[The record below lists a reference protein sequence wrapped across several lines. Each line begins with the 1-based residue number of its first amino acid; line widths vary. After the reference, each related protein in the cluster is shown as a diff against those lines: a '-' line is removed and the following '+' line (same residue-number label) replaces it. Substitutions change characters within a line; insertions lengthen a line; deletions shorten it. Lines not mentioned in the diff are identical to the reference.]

1 MFVVSLFVVTILQI
15 PAPVAGQLA
24 WFPSVVDQGPSLG
37 THTSIAIDGQGRAHI
52 SYLDE
57 SNGTVKY
64 ATQLAGG
71 SWRIETVDRPSFVV
85 GATSLALDAAGGP
98 HISYVDGAHLRYAS
112 WDGRRWN
119 ISIVDFTYSEGTDS
133 LAIGRDGFPR
143 IAYAWDTG
151 TLRFARW
158 DGNTW
163 NRETVE
169 TTTLIARYVSVAL
182 DPFDQAYLS
191 YSGNGNLRYASEG
204 DAGWSTEVVDTH
216 PDTGWFSRLALD
228 SRGWPRIAYQDRG
241 LAALRFAAW
250 DGFTRQWTYDT
261 IDSGGDPGW
270 DLGFALD
277 GNGSPH
283 VSYYERLSADLRYA
297 RKIGST
303 WERETVDS
311 IGTVGWY
318 TSLALNRS
326 GIPSI
331 SYYDPTRGAL
341 RYASAGNEFQVRT
354 DSAETI
360 RMDRAVLRG
369 DLMCLGAYTL
379 ANVSFDW
386 RSVGSRAWNHTASKE
401 LPVPST
407 LRLQLTNLTPNV
419 TYEYRIV
426 GTTPQETVY
435 GGAVQFRTAGTPAP
449 PEPPY
454 LLLGVTAILAVAA
467 ILIARFVWKRRVHRV
482 ALRRKMTRD
491 EMLRP

>member
-57 SNGTVKY
+57 GNGTVKY

-228 SRGWPRIAYQDRG
+228 R
-241 LAALRFAAW
+241 
-250 DGFTRQWTYDT
+250 
-261 IDSGGDPGW
+261 
-270 DLGFALD
+270 
-277 GNGSPH
+277 
-283 VSYYERLSADLRYA
+283 
-297 RKIGST
+297 
-303 WERETVDS
+303 
-311 IGTVGWY
+311 
-318 TSLALNRS
+318 
-326 GIPSI
+326 
-331 SYYDPTRGAL
+331 
-341 RYASAGNEFQVRT
+341 
-354 DSAETI
+354 
-360 RMDRAVLRG
+360 
-369 DLMCLGAYTL
+369 
-379 ANVSFDW
+379 
-386 RSVGSRAWNHTASKE
+386 
-401 LPVPST
+401 
-407 LRLQLTNLTPNV
+407 
-419 TYEYRIV
+419 
-426 GTTPQETVY
+426 
-435 GGAVQFRTAGTPAP
+435 
-449 PEPPY
+449 
-454 LLLGVTAILAVAA
+454 
-467 ILIARFVWKRRVHRV
+467 
-482 ALRRKMTRD
+482 
-491 EMLRP
+491 